1 MAALEFFDSLSGN
14 RRAFLRVGGLAAAS
28 GLMGR
33 NAALAA
39 EAVRT
44 GKSVIFL
51 FLHGGPSQ
59 FETFDPKPRAPAE
72 IRSVYGTCS
81 TSVPGVEYSA
91 NMSGLARWAHRTA
104 IVRSYQSGSS
114 AHKLQPIVCGDT
126 LQANMGSLV
135 AKIVGANDPHTSMPT
150 NVGLF
155 PKAIDSELNGPIPN
169 FGNFASTGEL
179 GLATSPFMPGGGG
192 AMQEAMKLHL
202 SRERLEDRRQLLSG
216 LDKVRRSLD
225 EQQRSGLDGIQRQAF
240 DTILGGVVDAF
251 DLTKEDPRTIARY
264 DTERFFLPDSWQDMN
279 NRERYGHNAKSLG
292 KLLLLARRL
301 CEAGCTFVTVS
312 TDFVWDMHADV
323 NNLGVE
329 RGMQA
334 VGRPF
339 DHAVSAYIEDV
350 EARGLQ
356 DDILMVA
363 TGEMGRTPKINN
375 RGGRDHWGGLT
386 SLLLHGGGLTDGQV
400 IGQSTSDGGQP
411 ATTPV
416 TIKNLTSTIMNTVLD
431 TGLVRV
437 QRGLPAE
444 VVKATSDF
452 PPIPGL

>member
-1 MAALEFFDSLSGN
+1 
-14 RRAFLRVGGLAAAS
+14 
-28 GLMGR
+28 
-33 NAALAA
+33 
-39 EAVRT
+39 
-44 GKSVIFL
+44 
-51 FLHGGPSQ
+51 
-59 FETFDPKPRAPAE
+59 
-72 IRSVYGTCS
+72 
-81 TSVPGVEYSA
+81 
-91 NMSGLARWAHRTA
+91 
-104 IVRSYQSGSS
+104 
-114 AHKLQPIVCGDT
+114 
-126 LQANMGSLV
+126 
-135 AKIVGANDPHTSMPT
+135 
-150 NVGLF
+150 
-155 PKAIDSELNGPIPN
+155 
-169 FGNFASTGEL
+169 
-179 GLATSPFMPGGGG
+179 
-192 AMQEAMKLHL
+192 
-202 SRERLEDRRQLLSG
+202 
-216 LDKVRRSLD
+216 
-225 EQQRSGLDGIQRQAF
+225 
-240 DTILGGVVDAF
+240 
-251 DLTKEDPRTIARY
+251 
-264 DTERFFLPDSWQDMN
+264 LPDSWQDMN